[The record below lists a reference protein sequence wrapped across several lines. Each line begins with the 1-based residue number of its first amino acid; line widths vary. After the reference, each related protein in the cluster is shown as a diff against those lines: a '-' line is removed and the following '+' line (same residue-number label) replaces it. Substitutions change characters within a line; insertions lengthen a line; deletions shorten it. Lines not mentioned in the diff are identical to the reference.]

1 VTVQKTCPVSAAVP
15 LAGLPSP
22 NASEAAFLAA
32 NNQTV
37 AGLESL
43 NDQQLAALQQASGVS
58 TSEVQQKSSG
68 QSACISYVL
77 PSPTPT
83 ATPVDPSWERTQ
95 LAGSYMLALSS
106 NTDEVLNE
114 LSCAQSLTIDTS
126 GACYVEAQ
134 QVLGLISTLQSAA
147 TQLGQAANIHD
158 IDYCQASFG
167 PVASASGTPS
177 IANTATLTGNLR
189 QSASFLCSARAK
201 LEAAYGQLAVCDIF
215 SRAQN
220 DYLTKTGPALQPQFF
235 STMTQAMDST
245 CRAQCKSS
253 TSIPSLQSCINQ
265 CYQQNVQSYFQTT
278 MNSYWP
284 QPTPLNS
291 SCVVGG
297 KVYGGN

>member
-1 VTVQKTCPVSAAVP
+1 
-15 LAGLPSP
+15 
-22 NASEAAFLAA
+22 
-32 NNQTV
+32 
-37 AGLESL
+37 
-43 NDQQLAALQQASGVS
+43 
-58 TSEVQQKSSG
+58 
-68 QSACISYVL
+68 
-77 PSPTPT
+77 
-83 ATPVDPSWERTQ
+83 
-95 LAGSYMLALSS
+95 MLALSS

-114 LSCAQSLTIDTS
+114 LSCTQSLTIDEN
-126 GACYVEAQ
+126 GACYKQAQ
-134 QVLGLISTLQSAA
+134 NVLGLISSLQSASA
-147 TQLGQAANIHD
+147 SLGKAANIND

-167 PVASASGTPS
+167 PVATASGTPS
-177 IANTATLTGNLR
+177 SANTANLTGNLR

-215 SRAQN
+215 SRAQS
-220 DYLTKTGPALQPQFF
+220 DYNAKTGPAVQPQFF